1 MARNKGTKRQVS
13 VVLRDMNDSGSM
25 ERALRELK
33 RKLKKDGFYKELRR
47 REYFI
52 SPSENKKLKKR
63 RRKTVTGDELD

>member
-1 MARNKGTKRQVS
+1 MARNMGTKRQVS
-13 VVLRDMNDSGSM
+13 VVLRDMSDSGSM

-63 RRKTVTGDELD
+63 RRKTITGDELD

>member
-13 VVLRDMNDSGSM
+13 VVLRDMSDSGSM
-25 ERALRELK
+25 ESALRELK

-63 RRKTVTGDELD
+63 RRKTITGDELD

>member
-33 RKLKKDGFYKELRR
+33 RKLKM
-47 REYFI
+47 I
-52 SPSENKKLKKR
+52 
-63 RRKTVTGDELD
+63 

>member
-63 RRKTVTGDELD
+63 RRKTITGDELD

>member
-52 SPSENKKLKKR
+52 SPSENRKLKKR